1 MDSRRSA
8 EEAGI
13 GAFEVTMQ
21 GAAPSTSDT
30 LSRGV
35 QLRLFPAPKPLV
47 ERLGVDFFR
56 RVPDAPGVYLM
67 SDGCGVLLYIG
78 KAKSLRAR
86 LNSYRHVQPE
96 RASRKVVRLIH
107 AVRSVVW
114 EICACPNSALLRE
127 NELLRL
133 HKPKFNVMNT
143 RPEHYLFIGVSN
155 SVDEIRL
162 RLTKQPVPLPGETLH
177 GAFKS
182 LGRVRAGF
190 AALLRLLWATEHLLA
205 SVYNFPMPLAAER
218 CADEFTMQP
227 LRSDARQLADLLRRL
242 LDGHDDT
249 LIQQFTSVATPNN
262 GAALCLQRFLE
273 ADVEALKLFHQ
284 FGPARNRSLR
294 DHHVYEDEVISQD
307 DLDDLLVLMPR
318 PQSSEVVAGSAV

>member
-1 MDSRRSA
+1 MDSRRPP

-13 GAFEVTMQ
+13 AAFMQ
-21 GAAPSTSDT
+21 EAALPSSDT
-30 LSRGV
+30 LNRGL

-96 RASRKVVRLIH
+96 RASRKLVRLIH

-155 SVDEIRL
+155 SVDGIRL
-162 RLTKQPVPLPGETLH
+162 RLTKQPVPMPGETLH

-190 AALLRLLWATEHLLA
+190 AALLRLLWATEHLPV
-205 SVYNFPMPLAAER
+205 SVYNFPMPLVAER
-218 CADEFTMQP
+218 CADEFTVPM
-227 LRSDARQLADLLRRL
+227 LRSEAGQVADLLRRM
-242 LDGHDDT
+242 LDGRDDD
-249 LIQQFTSVATPNN
+249 LIQQFKGVATVTD
-262 GAALCLQRFLE
+262 GTALCLQRFHE
-273 ADVEALKLFHQ
+273 ADVATLKLFYQ

-294 DHHVYEDEVISQD
+294 DNFVYENEVIGQEE
-307 DLDDLLVLMPR
+307 LDDLLVLMPR
-318 PQSSEVVAGSAV
+318 ASTLSEPTSAGAA

>member
-1 MDSRRSA
+1 MDS
-8 EEAGI
+8 
-13 GAFEVTMQ
+13 
-21 GAAPSTSDT
+21 
-30 LSRGV
+30 V

-47 ERLGVDFFR
+47 ERLGVDLFR

-143 RPEHYLFIGVSN
+143 RPEHYSFIGVRN

-162 RLTKQPVPLPGETLH
+162 RLTTQPASLPGETLH

-190 AALLRLLWATEHLLA
+190 AALLRLLWATEHLPV
-205 SVYNFPMPLAAER
+205 SVYNFPMPLVAER
-218 CADEFTMQP
+218 CPDDFIVPM
-227 LRSDARQLADLLRRL
+227 LRSEAGQVAALLRRM
-242 LDGHDDT
+242 LDGRDDD
-249 LIQQFTSVATPNN
+249 LIQQFERVATLTND
-262 GAALCLQRFLE
+262 AALCLQRLHE
-273 ADVEALKLFHQ
+273 TDVATLKLFHQ
-284 FGPARNRSLR
+284 FGPARNQNLR
-294 DHHVYEDEVISQD
+294 EHHGYEDEVIAQD
-307 DLDDLLVLMPR
+307 ELDDLLVLAPKPPR
-318 PQSSEVVAGSAV
+318 PTRRSA

>member
-1 MDSRRSA
+1 VDA
-8 EEAGI
+8 
-13 GAFEVTMQ
+13 
-21 GAAPSTSDT
+21 
-30 LSRGV
+30 V

-67 SDGCGVLLYIG
+67 SDERERLLYIG

-107 AVRSVVW
+107 AVRSLVYEV
-114 EICACPNSALLRE
+114 CACPNSALLRE

-143 RPEHYLFIGVSN
+143 RPEHYLFIGVRE

-162 RLTKQPVPLPGETLH
+162 RLTKLPEALPGETLH

-190 AALLRLLWATEHLLA
+190 TALLRLLWATEHLPV
-205 SVYNFPMPLAAER
+205 SVYDFPMPLVAER
-218 CADEFTMQP
+218 CPDSFV
-227 LRSDARQLADLLRRL
+227 LRLVRSKSGHVADLLRRT
-242 LDGHDDT
+242 LDGHDDEM
-249 LIQQFTSVATPNN
+249 IQQFQQVRTSLDGTAVS
-262 GAALCLQRFLE
+262 LQRLLE
-273 ADVEALKLFHQ
+273 ADVQTLRLFHQ

-294 DHHVYEDEVISQD
+294 DIFVYENTVIRQEE
-307 DLDDLLVLMPR
+307 LDDLLVLMPR
-318 PQSSEVVAGSAV
+318 APAVSQPTGAGAA

>member
-1 MDSRRSA
+1 MDS
-8 EEAGI
+8 
-13 GAFEVTMQ
+13 
-21 GAAPSTSDT
+21 
-30 LSRGV
+30 V

-143 RPEHYLFIGVSN
+143 RPEHYSFIGVRE
-155 SVDEIRL
+155 SVDEIHL
-162 RLTKQPVPLPGETLH
+162 RLTKQPEPLPGETLH

-190 AALLRLLWATEHLLA
+190 AALLRLLWATENLPV
-205 SVYNFPMPLAAER
+205 SVYDFPMPLVAER
-218 CADEFTMQP
+218 CPDDFIVPM
-227 LRSDARQLADLLRRL
+227 LRSDAGHVADLLRGL
-242 LDGHDDT
+242 LDGRDDA
-249 LIQQFTSVATPNN
+249 LIQQFASVATRANDT
-262 GAALCLQRFLE
+262 ALCLQRFLE
-273 ADVEALKLFHQ
+273 ADVATLKLFHQ

-294 DHHVYEDEVISQD
+294 DVFVYENTVIRQDE
-307 DLDDLLVLMPR
+307 LDDLLVLAPKPPR
-318 PQSSEVVAGSAV
+318 PAQSSA

>member
-1 MDSRRSA
+1 M
-8 EEAGI
+8 
-13 GAFEVTMQ
+13 
-21 GAAPSTSDT
+21 SDAT
-30 LSRGV
+30 VCPR

-67 SDGCGVLLYIG
+67 SDEFERLLYIG

-143 RPEHYLFIGVSN
+143 RPEHYSFIGVRE
-155 SVDEIRL
+155 SVYEIHL
-162 RLTKQPVPLPGETLH
+162 RLTKLPETLPGETLH

-190 AALLRLLWATEHLLA
+190 AALLRLLWATVHNPD
-205 SVYNFPMPLAAER
+205 SVYGFPMPLVAER
-218 CADEFTMQP
+218 CPDEFTIRI
-227 LRSDARQLADLLRRL
+227 LRSDAEHVADLLRRM
-242 LDGHDDT
+242 LDGHDDD
-249 LIQQFTSVATPNN
+249 LIQQFERVATPTND
-262 GAALCLQRFLE
+262 AALCLQRFLE
-273 ADVEALKLFHQ
+273 ADVATLKLFHQ

-294 DHHVYEDEVISQD
+294 DHHVYESEIIPQDE
-307 DLDDLLVLMPR
+307 LDDLLVLMPR
-318 PQSSEVVAGSAV
+318 ASAVSQPTGAGAA

>member
-1 MDSRRSA
+1 MD
-8 EEAGI
+8 E
-13 GAFEVTMQ
+13 
-21 GAAPSTSDT
+21 
-30 LSRGV
+30 V

-47 ERLGVDFFR
+47 ERFGVDFFR

-67 SDGCGVLLYIG
+67 ADECERLLYVG
-78 KAKSLRAR
+78 KAKRLRAR

-107 AVRSVVW
+107 AVRTIVW
-114 EICACPNSALLRE
+114 EVCACPNTALLRE

-143 RPEHYLFIGVSN
+143 RPEHYSFIGVRD

-190 AALLRLLWATEHLLA
+190 VALLRLLWATEHRPE
-205 SVYNFPMPLAAER
+205 SVYRFPMPLVAER
-218 CADEFTMQP
+218 CPDSFV
-227 LRSDARQLADLLRRL
+227 LRLVRSKSGHVADLLRRT
-242 LDGHDDT
+242 LDGHDDEM
-249 LIQQFTSVATPNN
+249 IQQFKQVSTSPD
-262 GAALCLQRFLE
+262 GMAASLQRLLE
-273 ADVEALKLFHQ
+273 SDVETLRLFHQ

-294 DHHVYEDEVISQD
+294 DVFVYENTVIRQDE
-307 DLDDLLVLMPR
+307 LDDLLVLMPR
-318 PQSSEVVAGSAV
+318 ASAVGQSTGAGAA

>member
-1 MDSRRSA
+1 MDS
-8 EEAGI
+8 
-13 GAFEVTMQ
+13 
-21 GAAPSTSDT
+21 
-30 LSRGV
+30 V

-67 SDGCGVLLYIG
+67 ADGFERLLYVG

-107 AVRSVVW
+107 AVRTIVW
-114 EICACPNSALLRE
+114 EVCACPNTALLRE

-143 RPEHYLFIGVSN
+143 RPEYYSFIGARNPVG
-155 SVDEIRL
+155 EIRL
-162 RLTKQPVPLPGETLH
+162 RLTKQPVSLPGETLH

-190 AALLRLLWATEHLLA
+190 AALLRLLWATEHLPV
-205 SVYNFPMPLAAER
+205 SVYNFPMALVAER
-218 CADEFTMQP
+218 CPEEFTLRM
-227 LRSDARQLADLLRRL
+227 LRSDAVEVADLLRRM
-242 LDGHDDT
+242 LDGRDDD
-249 LIQQFTSVATPNN
+249 LIQQFTSVATPMNE
-262 GAALCLQRFLE
+262 AALCLQRLHDI
-273 ADVEALKLFHQ
+273 DVAKLKLFHQ

-294 DHHVYEDEVISQD
+294 EHHVYEDEVIAQD
-307 DLDDLLVLMPR
+307 DLDDLLALMPKTQR
-318 PQSSEVVAGSAV
+318 SEPVVEGAV